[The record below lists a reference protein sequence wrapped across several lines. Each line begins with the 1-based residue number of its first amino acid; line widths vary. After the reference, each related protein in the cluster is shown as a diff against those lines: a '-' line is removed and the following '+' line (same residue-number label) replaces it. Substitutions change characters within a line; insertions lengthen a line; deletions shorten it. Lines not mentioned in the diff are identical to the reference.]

1 MPQVVGIEETSVGG
15 FCITSRGSRSSSG
28 TFAANASSNAA
39 LFSSNSGVPRGTDF
53 TCTTG
58 SPGTISV
65 AKGLHS
71 RDFKL
76 WVVTLEE
83 SLEDPDGRT
92 EEEEAKVMAEECVCV
107 TADLPGKHG
116 EKDNEE
122 VVQL

>member
-1 MPQVVGIEETSVGG
+1 M
-15 FCITSRGSRSSSG
+15 
-28 TFAANASSNAA
+28 
-39 LFSSNSGVPRGTDF
+39 
-53 TCTTG
+53 
-58 SPGTISV
+58 

-71 RDFKL
+71 SDFKL
-76 WVVTLEE
+76 WVVTLKE

-122 VVQL
+122 VMQL